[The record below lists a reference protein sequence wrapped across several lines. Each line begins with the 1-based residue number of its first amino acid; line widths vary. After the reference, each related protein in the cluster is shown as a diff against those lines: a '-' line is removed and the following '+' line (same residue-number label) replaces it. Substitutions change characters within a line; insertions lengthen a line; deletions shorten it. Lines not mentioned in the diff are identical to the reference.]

1 MKVSLVGAGPGDPG
15 LITLKGVKLLAAADV
30 IVYDALASQSL
41 LEHAKPGAELIYV
54 GKVASS
60 HALPQQEI
68 NALLV
73 ARARANGGQN
83 VVRLKGGDP
92 YIFGRGGEEAEYL
105 VNAGIPFEEVPGISS
120 AIAAAAY
127 AGIPLTHRD
136 MASSVIIATG
146 HENPHKKQSAHNWR
160 ALAQGG
166 STLVFV
172 MGMKNLQS
180 ICDNLMA
187 NGMAADMP
195 AAIVYRGTTPR
206 QRVLQCSLAELAAG
220 AEREGLTNPAVIIIG
235 AVASLHSSLDW
246 FSGKPLLGRRIVVTR
261 ATEQASGISAA
272 LGDLGADVI
281 QCPAIRIEPLA
292 EYDQIDTALAQLRE
306 YAWVIFTSVNGVRFF
321 WQRLDHA
328 GLDGRALAGARIAA
342 IGPATAGALAE
353 RGIRADLVPQTYVA
367 EDVAAGIL
375 EADGKNLAG
384 SRILLPRAARA
395 RMILPD
401 TLAAAGAIVDVAPLY
416 ATVPDNC
423 RAAEVR
429 QLLAENAVDCV
440 AFGSS
445 STVENFLQMA
455 PADLLAGKKAVLAS
469 IGPVTSATLRKYGLT
484 ADIQPQ
490 QHTIPALV
498 DAIVAWFSADTGR
511 N

>member
-1 MKVSLVGAGPGDPG
+1 M
-15 LITLKGVKLLAAADV
+15 
-30 IVYDALASQSL
+30 
-41 LEHAKPGAELIYV
+41 
-54 GKVASS
+54 
-60 HALPQQEI
+60 
-68 NALLV
+68 
-73 ARARANGGQN
+73 
-83 VVRLKGGDP
+83 
-92 YIFGRGGEEAEYL
+92 
-105 VNAGIPFEEVPGISS
+105 
-120 AIAAAAY
+120 
-127 AGIPLTHRD
+127 
-136 MASSVIIATG
+136 
-146 HENPHKKQSAHNWR
+146 
-160 ALAQGG
+160 
-166 STLVFV
+166 
-172 MGMKNLQS
+172 
-180 ICDNLMA
+180 
-187 NGMAADMP
+187 
-195 AAIVYRGTTPR
+195 
-206 QRVLQCSLAELAAG
+206 
-220 AEREGLTNPAVIIIG
+220 
-235 AVASLHSSLDW
+235 
-246 FSGKPLLGRRIVVTR
+246 
-261 ATEQASGISAA
+261 
-272 LGDLGADVI
+272 
-281 QCPAIRIEPLA
+281 
-292 EYDQIDTALAQLRE
+292 RE